1 MNRVCFNSILR
12 DIVLLVD
19 LVVQIQEKDFEIP
32 VDGTIMITIC
42 ITKVEKEAMKM
53 KMLGIKILDL
63 IMMTLAMQ
71 HMVVDQEVKAME
83 VVEVKVDQVDRRDVV
98 EEIAAQEVVW
108 EEIVPRNEGH
118 MRMPYPTRKS
128 PFRVTVS

>member
-1 MNRVCFNSILR
+1 MNDICLNFVLH
-12 DIVLLVD
+12 DIVLLED

-32 VDGTIMITIC
+32 ADGTIMITIC
-42 ITKVEKEAMKM
+42 IIKAEKEAMKM
-53 KMLGIKILDL
+53 KTLGIKILDL

-71 HMVVDQEVKAME
+71 HMEVDQEVKAME
-83 VVEVKVDQVDRRDVV
+83 VVEVKVDLVDRRDVV
-98 EEIAAQEVVW
+98 EEIAVQEVVW
-108 EEIVPRNEGH
+108 EEIVPRNDGH